1 MTPCHTELKGYK
13 DNFLFE
19 ALQKPFIRELL
30 PLFDDLSSLHGQ
42 LEKRLEELRARDKQD
57 AAPSPAQPRRT
68 RLIDLPGALLSRNDP
83 PPEAAAPK
91 PKDTGETDFLK
102 ILAGNVEVHVHHMV
116 EILLRMDVSL
126 TQTARGLPLDKK
138 VHRTLSFEAAP
149 TPEDDNTVA
158 RSIKPGFLWKER
170 MLRAEDVVIYR
181 WHKPSEPLQAP
192 PPPSAATSPAPVS
205 DFTPSI

>member
-1 MTPCHTELKGYK
+1 M
-13 DNFLFE
+13 
-19 ALQKPFIRELL
+19 
-30 PLFDDLSSLHGQ
+30 
-42 LEKRLEELRARDKQD
+42 
-57 AAPSPAQPRRT
+57 
-68 RLIDLPGALLSRNDP
+68 PGALLYRNDPP

-102 ILAGNVEVHVHHMV
+102 NLAGNVEVHVHHMV
-116 EILLRMDVSL
+116 EILLRMDVAL

-158 RSIKPGFLWKER
+158 RSIKPGFFWKER

-181 WHKPSEPLQAP
+181 WRKPSEPAQAAP
-192 PPPSAATSPAPVS
+192 IAPAVTDPAPVP
-205 DFTPSI
+205 DFAPSI